1 MTKFISTWFYVGLL
15 RPAPGT
21 WGSLAALP
29 FAFLMLWAGWG
40 VWCLLLISTL
50 VFVLGWWATAVETKD
65 SDDHDPSEIVIDEIV
80 GQWLALSPLFM
91 MNTMFD
97 LSNSKGFQSIEY
109 YIFFALAFGLFRLFD
124 IVKPWPISWADKK
137 STAFGVMLDDVLAG
151 FMAALVLIALLFVKA
166 IFL

>member
-1 MTKFISTWFYVGLL
+1 
-15 RPAPGT
+15 
-21 WGSLAALP
+21 
-29 FAFLMLWAGWG
+29 
-40 VWCLLLISTL
+40 
-50 VFVLGWWATAVETKD
+50 
-65 SDDHDPSEIVIDEIV
+65 
-80 GQWLALSPLFM
+80 

-109 YIFFALAFGLFRLFD
+109 YVFFALAFGLFRLFD